1 MVKSP
6 MGISVVY
13 RHSGGGYSIYFQIV
27 DSTGNLKFPAPG
39 KSIEVNGPQGPTSI
53 TMADTAN
60 GEAVVIGWSVGGSG
74 LDGNLFVQAVDTSG
88 NNLWG
93 DNHVV
98 INNVP
103 GGHTEFKIIRSRT
116 SSDYYLVWKD
126 GRRINVAY
134 DIYAQKLNNLGQ
146 PQWTPNGIKV
156 SGTPYT
162 CLLYTSPSPR
172 DRTRSRMPSSA

>member
-1 MVKSP
+1 MPVSQYNDPTPGALSEYCVLSDNNGGAYVSWTRSYYGYGQLRAQRIDTNGNILWDSTGAILTDGAVDTRSPRMVKSP

-93 DNHVV
+93 DNHVC
-98 INNVP
+98 N
-103 GGHTEFKIIRSRT
+103 
-116 SSDYYLVWKD
+116 
-126 GRRINVAY
+126 
-134 DIYAQKLNNLGQ
+134 Q
-146 PQWTPNGIKV
+146 
-156 SGTPYT
+156 
-162 CLLYTSPSPR
+162 
-172 DRTRSRMPSSA
+172 